1 MTAVSNGTVTA
12 RATANDGSGV
22 VGSLVISISNQSI
35 AVATITVSGE
45 GGASSINTDGGTLQL
60 TATVLPSDAS
70 NKGVSW
76 SIINGAPNATVSSS
90 GLVTALS
97 SGSVTVRATA
107 SDGKGAYG
115 DIVIAISNQV
125 IEVESITITG
135 AGGATSIGELNG
147 TLQLTASVNPAN
159 ATFKTVLWSIINGT
173 GMAIISSEGLVTA
186 VSEGSVTARAT
197 ANDGTG
203 IYDEF
208 EIMIEV
214 IEGMKLIRQGDMLIV
229 QIPDSYISSDIRLN
243 NMIGN
248 LISSKKAVSNECVF
262 DVSQC
267 PTGLYIVVVYK
278 PHVLEVAKIMLSR

>member
-1 MTAVSNGTVTA
+1 
-12 RATANDGSGV
+12 
-22 VGSLVISISNQSI
+22 
-35 AVATITVSGE
+35 
-45 GGASSINTDGGTLQL
+45 
-60 TATVLPSDAS
+60 
-70 NKGVSW
+70 
-76 SIINGAPNATVSSS
+76 
-90 GLVTALS
+90 LVTALS
-97 SGSVTVRATA
+97 NGSVTVRATA

-115 DIVIAISNQV
+115 DFVIAISNQV
-125 IEVESITITG
+125 IEVEGITITG

-147 TLQLTASVNPAN
+147 TLQLLASVTPSN
-159 ATFKTVLWSIINGT
+159 ASFRTVSWSIFNGT

-203 IYDEF
+203 IYDEL

-229 QIPDSYISSDIRLN
+229 QIPDSYITSDIRLN